1 MRKYM
6 RNMAI
11 RSQAVAHL
19 KSIESWKI
27 KFGLLL
33 NTNGRLIS
41 CVPRWYVGSSLV
53 NTILDICSKWSTA
66 EVSSGQLKMSEADLI
81 LKSMNTH
88 QVLVI
93 IVDTR
98 FLGYSTDSL
107 QKHYLASIGTSES
120 VRLPG
125 CESEYIF
132 LGDHMDRC
140 RSSWSLWWW
149 WEEAVVCRERLGL
162 GDCDDGL

>member
-6 RNMAI
+6 RRVAI
-11 RSQAVAHL
+11 RSHAVARL
-19 KSIESWKI
+19 KSRRIMENEIGIALEYKQPIDIVCPS
-27 KFGLLL
+27 
-33 NTNGRLIS
+33 LI
-41 CVPRWYVGSSLV
+41 CRV
-53 NTILDICSKWSTA
+53 NTIVDICSKRSTA

-81 LKSMNTH
+81 LRSMNTH

-93 IVDTR
+93 VVDTR

-140 RSSWSLWWW
+140 RSSWSLW
-149 WEEAVVCRERLGL
+149 
-162 GDCDDGL
+162 